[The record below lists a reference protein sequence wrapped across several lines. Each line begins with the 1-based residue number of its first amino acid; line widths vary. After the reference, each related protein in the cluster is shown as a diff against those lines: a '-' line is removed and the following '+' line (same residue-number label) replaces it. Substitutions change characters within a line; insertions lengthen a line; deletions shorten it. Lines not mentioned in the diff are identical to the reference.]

1 MEAELIIQEAKSLCN
16 KTFKTCI
23 NSQTVDFY
31 TISLLLSVQAN
42 QRHPRVMNWNHT
54 LSPPIKKKTTKN
66 IPFTLYTVPMILQIN
81 PMQDAGIILKYVFP
95 HTKESILL
103 LGQDLQVKVKS
114 TKK

>member
-1 MEAELIIQEAKSLCN
+1 MEAELIIQEAKSLYN

-54 LSPPIKKKTTKN
+54 LPPPPIKKKNYKK
-66 IPFTLYTVPMILQIN
+66 YTIHFIHSAYDFAN
-81 PMQDAGIILKYVFP
+81 
-95 HTKESILL
+95 
-103 LGQDLQVKVKS
+103 
-114 TKK
+114 